1 MLTNKETAANPFPLK
16 DRTREIPLR
25 TNVAI
30 APNPILSLP
39 VRANQTDSII
49 GGLQSI
55 AVANGLE
62 LMQDDQNLDNARFIQ
77 ILPGIIFL
85 WQRNG

>member
-1 MLTNKETAANPFPLK
+1 MLTNQQTAANAVPLK
-16 DRTREIPLR
+16 DRRRGIPVR

-30 APNPILSLP
+30 APNLIISLP

-49 GGLQSI
+49 GGLQGI
-55 AVANGLE
+55 AVANGWE
-62 LMQDDQNLDNARFIQ
+62 LMQDEQNLDNARFIQ

>member
-1 MLTNKETAANPFPLK
+1 MLTNQETAANPVPLK
-16 DRTREIPLR
+16 HRRRGIPLT

-30 APNPILSLP
+30 APNLIISLP

-49 GGLQSI
+49 ACLQGI

>member
-1 MLTNKETAANPFPLK
+1 MLTNKETAANAVPLK
-16 DRTREIPLR
+16 DRRRGIPRR
-25 TNVAI
+25 TNVA
-30 APNPILSLP
+30 APNLIISLP

-49 GGLQSI
+49 GGLQGI